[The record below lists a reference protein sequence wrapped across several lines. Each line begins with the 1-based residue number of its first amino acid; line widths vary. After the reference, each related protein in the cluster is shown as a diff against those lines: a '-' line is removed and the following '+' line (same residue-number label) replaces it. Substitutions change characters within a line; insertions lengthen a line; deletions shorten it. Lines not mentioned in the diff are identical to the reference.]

1 MKRIFISPIV
11 ILLLILSFRAIIAQ
25 DLSQNP
31 ESEKV
36 EEIELGLIP
45 VVQIPQK
52 IEELYVILKKINT
65 VEIPAIGID
74 KLEEDFQ
81 TYLKDIELLK
91 KESKKEAFENL
102 TTKKL
107 KDNSLKWNTYLVV
120 ITKLKNLLQEDSE
133 LIANSRKQMEQIL
146 VGWEKTYSNA
156 VKEKAPKLIRNSL
169 KDFKT
174 ETLKT
179 DKALFTLLNR
189 VLSIR
194 DKVSTEEISI
204 KEILALIKIQIDAN
218 RSLIFTFDS
227 DPIWSALTDSTDTT
241 TFVQSFNK
249 STSRVSSSLIEFW
262 DIYSEEFPYYV
273 GFYFF
278 VLLIIIY
285 LKRFG
290 NKIVDEEI
298 IENDKYS
305 IKILNK
311 PYSISIL
318 ITIYFHLAF
327 FPLAPSVITE
337 LARILLVIPILFL
350 FPTFISRVSR
360 GALYLITS
368 IYLLQQIVELLIGA
382 SIYMRIFN
390 ILLTIMM
397 VSALYW
403 FIKIDSSKI
412 SEKRTR
418 IIATLKV
425 ISKILIAILLISLLG
440 NIIGNT
446 ALSTL
451 IFSGVMRTIYSS
463 LILITSL
470 QVFYTLLTILLETK
484 IANISY
490 MVKRKSTEI
499 KNVLFSLVKIIAIVF
514 WGRMF
519 FKNFEIYDSVSEF
532 FIAFF
537 TTPIEFGDIS
547 IVPLNIVL
555 FFISIWF
562 SLKISKI
569 IRFFFENEIFARVKL
584 PRGVPAAV
592 SIMLNY
598 SIITVGFLIA
608 LSFLGFS
615 IEKFAIVF
623 GALGVGIGFG
633 LQSIVN
639 NFISGLILLFERP
652 IQVGDTI
659 SLPTNNLL
667 GTVKRIGIRASVVA
681 TFDGSEVIVP
691 NADLISGQVTNWT
704 LSDYLRRIEIKIG
717 VHFDANPNKVMDLLN
732 EALEGRED
740 ILKNPSPYV
749 LYKGYGE
756 DKQNFDLRFWTANS
770 GDWIFIRSD
779 ILLKITKMLND
790 AGIEIPYQQQ
800 NVYIKEMEKIKD
812 SKSKK

>member
-1 MKRIFISPIV
+1 MKRIFISPLV
-11 ILLLILSFRAIIAQ
+11 ILLLILSFQIIFAQ
-25 DLSQNP
+25 DNPQNQQ
-31 ESEKV
+31 SEKV
-36 EEIELGLIP
+36 EEIELNLIP
-45 VVQIPQK
+45 VVQVPQK
-52 IEELYVILKKINT
+52 IEELYVILKKINS
-65 VEIPAIGID
+65 VEIPAIKID
-74 KLEEDFQ
+74 KLEEDFN
-81 TYLKDIELLK
+81 TYLKDIEQLK
-91 KESKKEAFENL
+91 KESTKEAFENV

-107 KDNSLKWNTYLVV
+107 KDYSLKWNSYFVQ
-120 ITKLKNLLQEDSE
+120 IEKLKKLLQEDSE
-133 LIANSRKQMEQIL
+133 LLADKRVQMEKIL
-146 VGWEKTYSNA
+146 VGWEKTNSNA
-156 VKEKAPKLIRNSL
+156 KKEKAPTLILNSL
-169 KDFKT
+169 KDFKK
-174 ETLKT
+174 ETKDT
-179 DKALFTLLNR
+179 DKALFTILNN
-189 VLSIR
+189 VLSVR
-194 DKVSTEEISI
+194 DKVSSEEITI
-204 KEILALIKIQIDAN
+204 KEILSLIKIQIDAN

-227 DPIWSALTDSTDTT
+227 NPIWSALTDSTDTT
-241 TFVQSFNK
+241 TFAHSFNN

-262 DIYSEEFPYYV
+262 DMYSEEFPYYV

-290 NKIVDEEI
+290 NKIVDEETI
-298 IENDKYS
+298 TNDKYS

-327 FPLAPSVITE
+327 FPLAPSVILE

-360 GALYLITS
+360 GPLYFITS
-368 IYLLQQIVELLIGA
+368 IYILQQIIELSLGA
-382 SIYMRIFN
+382 SIYLRILT
-390 ILLTIMM
+390 ILLTILMI
-397 VSALYW
+397 SALYW
-403 FIKIDSSKI
+403 FLKIDVTKI
-412 SEKRTR
+412 SKARTR
-418 IIATLKV
+418 IITTLLI
-425 ISKILIAILLISLLG
+425 ISKLLIVILSISLLG

-451 IFSGVMRTIYSS
+451 IFAGVMRTIYSS

-470 QVFYTLLTILLETK
+470 QVFYTLLTILFETK

-490 MVKRKSTEI
+490 MVKRKSNEI
-499 KNVLFSLVKIIAIVF
+499 KNVLFSLVKIIAIFF
-514 WGRMF
+514 WGKMF
-519 FKNFEIYDSVSEF
+519 LRNFEVYDSFSEF
-532 FIAFF
+532 LVNLF
-537 TTPIEFGDIS
+537 TTPIELGDIS
-547 IVPLNIVL
+547 IVPFNIVL
-555 FFISIWF
+555 FFISIWL
-562 SLKISKI
+562 SLKISKLT
-569 IRFFFENEIFARVKL
+569 RFFFENEIFARVKL
-584 PRGVPAAV
+584 PRGVPAAM

-598 SIITVGFLIA
+598 TIITLGFFIA
-608 LSFLGFS
+608 LSFLGFN

-659 SLPTNNLL
+659 SLVANNLL

-717 VHFDANPNKVMDLLN
+717 VHFNANPNEVMDILN
-732 EALEGRED
+732 KGIEGRED
-740 ILKNPSPYV
+740 ILKNPAPYI

-756 DKQNFDLRFWTANS
+756 DRQNFDLRFWTANS

-779 ILLKITKMLND
+779 VLLKITKMLND

-800 NVYIKEMEKIKD
+800 NVYLKEPIKKEELK
-812 SKSKK
+812 